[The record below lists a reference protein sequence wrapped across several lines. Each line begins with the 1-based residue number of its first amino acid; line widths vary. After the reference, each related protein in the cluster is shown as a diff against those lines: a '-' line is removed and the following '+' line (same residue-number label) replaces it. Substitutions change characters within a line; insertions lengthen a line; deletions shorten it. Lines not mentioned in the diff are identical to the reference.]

1 MTLTDLYKC
10 LSDETRLRIL
20 NLLKEGPLCV
30 CHIQAILGHTQVQ
43 ISKTLATMKRLGAVR
58 ATRSGTWMIYELIDS
73 SDPILSRN
81 LESLE
86 AMTEEY
92 PIFGSDLKKRRKVLE
107 DFCASEGDF
116 PPTVREAVEPCCP

>member
-30 CHIQAILGHTQVQ
+30 CHIQAILGQSQVQ
-43 ISKTLATMKRLGAVR
+43 VSKALATMKRLGAVR
-58 ATRSGTWMIYELIDS
+58 STRSGTWMIYRLMDV
-73 SDPILSRN
+73 SDPVLSRN

-86 AMTEEY
+86 AIADEY
-92 PIFGSDLKKRRKVLE
+92 PIFRSDLKKRRSVLE

-116 PPTVREAVEPCCP
+116 PPTVREAVERCCP